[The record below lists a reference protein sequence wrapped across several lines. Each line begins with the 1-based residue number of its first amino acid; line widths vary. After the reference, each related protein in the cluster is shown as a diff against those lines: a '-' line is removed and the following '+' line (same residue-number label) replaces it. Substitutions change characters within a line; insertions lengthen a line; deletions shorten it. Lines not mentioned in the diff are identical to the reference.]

1 MSHPGATI
9 ALMGITSLD
18 FGSAARSLGRAARL
32 RGLVVPVFA
41 SPPSRGDLDRSIRRR
56 NGSPIV
62 SVRLKGRPRGAVL
75 ADMIEGIVVANYLT
89 GARADL
95 ARSAL
100 WLAVDGDATEGP
112 AAVTPAS
119 DAAAARRGERAA
131 VDAQV
136 RTDSADSAA
145 LRGQPA
151 ATSALPQER
160 AAA

>member
-9 ALMGITSLD
+9 AVMGITSLD
-18 FGSAARSLGRAARL
+18 FGSAARALGRAARL

-75 ADMIEGIVVANYLT
+75 ADMIEGIIVANYLT

-100 WLAVDGDATEGP
+100 WLAVDGDSGRQLEP
-112 AAVTPAS
+112 AAEPAQPDS
-119 DAAAARRGERAA
+119 RVDSRVSPQEKAAA
-131 VDAQV
+131 
-136 RTDSADSAA
+136 
-145 LRGQPA
+145 
-151 ATSALPQER
+151 
-160 AAA
+160 

>member
-1 MSHPGATI
+1 
-9 ALMGITSLD
+9 MGMTSLD

-41 SPPSRGDLDRSIRRR
+41 SPPPRADLDRSIRRR

-75 ADMIEGIVVANYLT
+75 ADMIEGIIVASDLE

-100 WLAVDGDATEGP
+100 WLAVDGDSDECP
-112 AAVTPAS
+112 EPAS
-119 DAAAARRGERAA
+119 PLGQSAPQRVPTRTPQRKAA
-131 VDAQV
+131 
-136 RTDSADSAA
+136 
-145 LRGQPA
+145 
-151 ATSALPQER
+151 
-160 AAA
+160 